1 MSRSLHFQVS
11 TSSSLLTGE
20 GVPYLID
27 EYRVEPA
34 DSAWQIRKRELPLK
48 DMLIDFLGR
57 PAETS
62 TDVTAASRA

>member
-11 TSSSLLTGE
+11 TSSSLLAGE

-48 DMLIDFLGR
+48 DMLIDFGQAGGDLN
-57 PAETS
+57 
-62 TDVTAASRA
+62 